1 MKDDNIKKVL
11 LLGSGALKI
20 GEAGEFD
27 YSGSQALKAL
37 KEEGIYTILINPNIA
52 TVQTSEGVADQIYF
66 LPVQSYF
73 VERVIQKERPDGIL
87 LSFGGQ
93 TALNC
98 GMCLM
103 NEKYYR
109 LYERIV
115 AIEDSL
121 EDLGPVDKLIERIEE
136 LEKMV
141 KQTKTVLGFDEA
153 CKYIGV
159 SESLLYKLT
168 AAKEVPHYKPRG
180 KIEVWNRQV
189 YESNFA

>member
-1 MKDDNIKKVL
+1 
-11 LLGSGALKI
+11 
-20 GEAGEFD
+20 
-27 YSGSQALKAL
+27 
-37 KEEGIYTILINPNIA
+37 
-52 TVQTSEGVADQIYF
+52 
-66 LPVQSYF
+66 
-73 VERVIQKERPDGIL
+73 
-87 LSFGGQ
+87 
-93 TALNC
+93 
-98 GMCLM
+98 M

-115 AIEDSL
+115 AIEDNL
-121 EDLGPVDKLIERIEE
+121 EALGPVDKLIERVDE

-180 KIEVWNRQV
+180 KMLYFNREEIDKWLPQRIIQIIEKQRLNIASRSTF
-189 YESNFA
+189 EIRDLSCLLLLKK

>member
-1 MKDDNIKKVL
+1 
-11 LLGSGALKI
+11 
-20 GEAGEFD
+20 
-27 YSGSQALKAL
+27 
-37 KEEGIYTILINPNIA
+37 
-52 TVQTSEGVADQIYF
+52 
-66 LPVQSYF
+66 
-73 VERVIQKERPDGIL
+73 
-87 LSFGGQ
+87 
-93 TALNC
+93 
-98 GMCLM
+98 M
-103 NEKYYR
+103 NERHFR

-121 EDLGPVDKLIERIEE
+121 EALGPIDKLIERIEE

-180 KIEVWNRQV
+180 KMLYFNREEIDKFPVGVSYHKAPLRFGSRPDGSGSAVLPQSKSALSFSSCPMSGQTKSSQNMAHAV
-189 YESNFA
+189 

>member
-1 MKDDNIKKVL
+1 
-11 LLGSGALKI
+11 
-20 GEAGEFD
+20 
-27 YSGSQALKAL
+27 
-37 KEEGIYTILINPNIA
+37 
-52 TVQTSEGVADQIYF
+52 
-66 LPVQSYF
+66 
-73 VERVIQKERPDGIL
+73 
-87 LSFGGQ
+87 
-93 TALNC
+93 
-98 GMCLM
+98 M
-103 NEKYYR
+103 NERHFR

-121 EDLGPVDKLIERIEE
+121 EALGPIDKLIERIEE

-180 KIEVWNRQV
+180 KMLYFNRRRNRQV
-189 YESNFA
+189 AAPKQTRDYWNGNENRN